1 MEQAKKKGILFDST
15 VCVGCGACY
24 QACKERNHLPQTTND
39 IFQDELS
46 ALTYTALKRRNGR
59 FIRQLC
65 MNCVDPACVSVCPV
79 GALEKSPLGPVFYH
93 AERCIGCRYCMLA
106 CPFSIPKYEW
116 DKVLPLIRKCD
127 MCFDRVASG
136 LPTAC
141 AEACP
146 TGATK
151 FGDRERLIEEA
162 RARIR
167 GGNPKYA
174 DHIYGLEEAGGT
186 SVLFISDASM
196 GTLGYRTNL
205 GKQSLPQLTWH
216 ALQKIPS
223 FVVLL
228 GVLLGGIW
236 WITNRRAEVQRA
248 EAPRKARESESLKP
262 EDRVHPLLRK
272 WQMVL
277 AWLRRF
283 FGR

>member
-1 MEQAKKKGILFDST
+1 MEPAKKKGILFDST
-15 VCVGCGACY
+15 ICVGCGACY

-39 IFQDELS
+39 IFRDELS

-59 FIRQLC
+59 FVRQLC

-79 GALEKSPLGPVFYH
+79 GALEKSQLGPVFYH
-93 AERCIGCRYCMLA
+93 PERCIGCRYCMLA

-116 DKVLPLIRKCD
+116 DKLLPLIRKCD
-127 MCFDRVASG
+127 MCFDRVAAG

-151 FGDRERLIEEA
+151 FGEREQLIEEA

-167 GGNPKYA
+167 GGNPKYV
-174 DHIYGLEEAGGT
+174 DYIYGLEEAGGT
-186 SVLFISDASM
+186 SVLLISDAPM

-205 GKQSLPQLTWH
+205 GKEPLPQLTWH
-216 ALQKIPS
+216 VLQKIPS

-248 EAPRKARESESLKP
+248 EAERKARESEKLKP
-262 EDRVHPLLRK
+262 EEPRIGQK
-272 WQMVL
+272 VL
-277 AWLRRF
+277 GWLGRF